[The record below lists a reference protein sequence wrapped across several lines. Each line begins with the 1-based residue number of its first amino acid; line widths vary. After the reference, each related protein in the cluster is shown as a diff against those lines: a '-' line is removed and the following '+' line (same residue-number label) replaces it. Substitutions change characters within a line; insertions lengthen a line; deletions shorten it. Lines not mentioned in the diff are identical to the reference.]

1 MVQTTTAPARPR
13 AALRALLAALAS
25 LAVILIPLGSAHAAE
40 RLVIDQGH
48 VDAFNVEADG
58 DALTLNLKE
67 DVTGSHVTRKPE
79 EVELHVKSAALTDVP
94 KGWPGEGKGYHLP
107 LTQNHDLLWPG
118 WDTQEAQGGDFD
130 PSIKLKFDAVE
141 GPGKIHLFSQTS
153 FGGVASVVE
162 NDSTELETGS
172 MLDQATFAHTHA
184 HWVFTKPGVYT
195 LTLHAEGSKSGKKV
209 SSNKATYTFTVGDEF
224 KGKADAKVEEPAPA
238 PEAPA
243 EPEQPS
249 GEAPAPTPEAPAKPE
264 QPSDTAPTAAAS
276 APKDSTKPA
285 APANPAPADESKP
298 DTSAPKAKAPE
309 KPAAPAPK
317 AKPKAAA
324 PEAKTPAKH
333 AAPAAPAMPEA
344 PAKEEPK
351 APVCTATEVVRDAT
365 QDEIKAATSTSKAKA
380 GGSYTIPANTHVHP
394 NWVFSKPGTY
404 KLTIRQ
410 SVKGKDGKSYS
421 DTSTLTF
428 NVGSSSGATSGHF
441 DFGSRFENGK
451 LISSIKDDRKSPAQW
466 VDPSSISFGLG
477 NAAKAKAPAGIE
489 FIAPAG
495 SDVWM
500 IGSTQAPSVPWV
512 GANSMHPS
520 IIQNTTGEIT
530 QTLVSASGP
539 GNVGVFTSG
548 NFGQIVGQ
556 KWYSSTA
563 GSGSSVSAAKDR
575 KSAKIGQIFKD
586 GKGYKIVDLK
596 GKTEDGAD
604 CDLSADQIVEAGGS
618 ADYAKSVTGDAPA
631 GSASD
636 LPRTGAEV
644 TGLSGT
650 AAALI
655 IVGAG
660 TAVARRRFQ

>member
-25 LAVILIPLGSAHAAE
+25 LAVILIPLTSAHAAE
-40 RLVIDQGH
+40 RLVIEQGH

-67 DVTGSHVTRKPE
+67 DVTGQNVTHKPE
-79 EVELHVKSAALTDVP
+79 EVELHVKSAALTDIP
-94 KGWPGEGKGYHLP
+94 KGWPGEGKGYNLP
-107 LTQNHDLLWPG
+107 LTQNPELVWPG
-118 WDTQEAQGGDFD
+118 WDTQGAQGADFD

-141 GPGKIHLFSQTS
+141 GPGKIHLFTQAN
-153 FGGVASVVE
+153 FNGAASLLE

-172 MLDQATFAHTHA
+172 VLNQPKFAHTHA

-195 LTLHAEGSKSGKKV
+195 MTLHAEGTKGGKKV
-209 SSNKATYTFTVGDEF
+209 SSNSATYTFTVGDEF
-224 KGKADAKVEEPAPA
+224 KGKADQSAEQPA
-238 PEAPA
+238 PE
-243 EPEQPS
+243 
-249 GEAPAPTPEAPAKPE
+249 PEAPAKPE
-264 QPSDTAPTAAAS
+264 QPSDKAPAPDEAPAKPKQPSDTAPSDQDAPES
-276 APKDSTKPA
+276 GNDEPAPK
-285 APANPAPADESKP
+285 PANPPANGNDKP
-298 DTSAPKAKAPE
+298 KKAPV
-309 KPAAPAPK
+309 KPAPK
-317 AKPKAAA
+317 APA
-324 PEAKTPAKH
+324 PAKKN
-333 AAPAAPAMPEA
+333 APAPAPAAPAAQEAPAPEA
-344 PAKEEPK
+344 PEAPAEPAKEEPK

-365 QDEIKAATSTSKAKA
+365 KEEIKAATTESKGKV

-421 DTSTLTF
+421 DTATLTF

-466 VDPSSISFGLG
+466 VAPSSISFGLG
-477 NAAKAKAPAGIE
+477 DAAKHKVPGGLE

-500 IGSTQAPSVPWV
+500 IGSTQDPGVPWL

-520 IIQNTTGEIT
+520 IIENTTGEIT

-548 NFGQIVGQ
+548 NFGQLVGQ
-556 KWYSSTA
+556 KWYSATA
-563 GSGSSVSAAKDR
+563 GSGSNVKAAKDR

-644 TGLSGT
+644 TGLAGT

-660 TAVARRRFQ
+660 AAVARRRFQ

>member
-1 MVQTTTAPARPR
+1 MVQTATAPARTR
-13 AALRALLAALAS
+13 AALRALLAAFAS
-25 LAVILIPLGSAHAAE
+25 LAVILIPLGSAHAAG
-40 RLVIDQGH
+40 RLVIESGH
-48 VDAFNVEADG
+48 VDAFNVTAEG
-58 DALTLNLKE
+58 DALKLNLKE
-67 DVTGSHVTRKPE
+67 DVTGQHVTHKPE
-79 EVELHVKSAALTDVP
+79 DVELHVKSAALKDIP
-94 KGWPGEGKGYHLP
+94 KAFPGAPKAYFLP
-107 LTQNHDLLWPG
+107 MSQDQKLLWPG
-118 WDTQEAQGGDFD
+118 WDTLSTQGKGFD
-130 PSIKLKFDAVE
+130 KSIKLKFDKVE
-141 GPGKIHLFSQTS
+141 GPGQIHLFGQDS
-153 FGGVASVVE
+153 FGGIAPLLE
-162 NDSTELETGS
+162 NGS
-172 MLDQATFAHTHA
+172 MDLKAGAVRNQEMPAHTHA
-184 HWVFTKPGVYT
+184 NWVFTKPGVYT
-195 LTLHAEGSKSGKKV
+195 LTLHAEGTKGGKKV

-224 KGKADAKVEEPAPA
+224 KGKADAKAEKPAPA
-238 PEAPA
+238 PAPK
-243 EPEQPS
+243 PEDS
-249 GEAPAPTPEAPAKPE
+249 TTPEK
-264 QPSDTAPTAAAS
+264 PSDTAPTAAAP

-298 DTSAPKAKAPE
+298 RTSTPKAKAPE

-317 AKPKAAA
+317 AKAKAKAAA
-324 PEAKTPAKH
+324 PAKEAKTPAKH

-365 QDEIKAATSTSKAKA
+365 KDEIKAATSTSKAKV

-500 IGSTQAPSVPWV
+500 IGSTQDPGVPWV

-530 QTLVSASGP
+530 QTLVSANGP

-563 GSGSSVSAAKDR
+563 GSGSSVRAAKDR

-618 ADYAKSVTGDAPA
+618 ADYAKSVTGAAPA
-631 GSASD
+631 GGSASD

-644 TGLSGT
+644 TGLAGT

>member
-1 MVQTTTAPARPR
+1 MVQTATAPARTR
-13 AALRALLAALAS
+13 AALRALLAAFAS
-25 LAVILIPLGSAHAAE
+25 LAVILIPLGSAHAAG
-40 RLVIDQGH
+40 RLVIESGH
-48 VDAFNVEADG
+48 VDAFNVTAKG
-58 DALTLNLKE
+58 DALKLDLKE
-67 DVTGSHVTRKPE
+67 DVTGSHKTHAAE
-79 EVELHVKSAALTDVP
+79 DVELHVKSAALKDLPKNVP
-94 KGWPGEGKGYHLP
+94 GGPKAYWLP
-107 LTQNHDLLWPG
+107 MTQDQNLLWPG
-118 WDTQEAQGGDFD
+118 WDTLGIKDTGFD
-130 PSIKLKFDAVE
+130 ESIKLKFDKVE
-141 GPGKIHLFSQTS
+141 GPGAIHLFGQGSW
-153 FGGVASVVE
+153 GGIEPLLAGGG
-162 NDSTELETGS
+162 TQLKAGAIR
-172 MLDQATFAHTHA
+172 DQKFAAHTHA

-195 LTLHAEGSKSGKKV
+195 LTLHAEGTKGGKKV

-224 KGKADAKVEEPAPA
+224 KGKADAKAEKPAPA
-238 PEAPA
+238 PAP
-243 EPEQPS
+243 
-249 GEAPAPTPEAPAKPE
+249 KPE
-264 QPSDTAPTAAAS
+264 DSTTPKKPSDTAPTAAAP

-285 APANPAPADESKP
+285 APANPAPADKP
-298 DTSAPKAKAPE
+298 KPRTSTPKAKAPE

-317 AKPKAAA
+317 AKAKAKAAA
-324 PEAKTPAKH
+324 PAKEAKTPAKH

-365 QDEIKAATSTSKAKA
+365 QDEIKATTSTSKAKA

-428 NVGSSSGATSGHF
+428 NVGNSSGATSGHF

-451 LISSIKDDRKSPAQW
+451 LISSIKDDRTSPAKW

-489 FIAPAG
+489 YIAPAG

-644 TGLSGT
+644 TGLAGT

>member
-1 MVQTTTAPARPR
+1 MVQTATAPARSR
-13 AALRALLAALAS
+13 AALRALLAAFAS
-25 LAVILIPLGSAHAAE
+25 LAVILIPLGSAHAAG
-40 RLVIDQGH
+40 RLVIESGH
-48 VDAFNVEADG
+48 VDAFNVTAKG
-58 DALTLNLKE
+58 DALKLDLKE
-67 DVTGSHVTRKPE
+67 DVTGSHKTHAAE
-79 EVELHVKSAALTDVP
+79 DVELHVKSAALKDLP
-94 KGWPGEGKGYHLP
+94 KGVPGGPKAYWLP
-107 LTQNHDLLWPG
+107 MTQDQDLLWPG
-118 WDTQEAQGGDFD
+118 WDTLGVKGTGFD
-130 PSIKLKFDAVE
+130 ESIKLKFDKVE
-141 GPGKIHLFSQTS
+141 GPGAIHLFGQGSW
-153 FGGVASVVE
+153 GGIEPLLAGGG
-162 NDSTELETGS
+162 TQLKAGAIR
-172 MLDQATFAHTHA
+172 DQKFAAHTHA

-195 LTLHAEGSKSGKKV
+195 LTLHAEGRKGGKKV

-224 KGKADAKVEEPAPA
+224 KGKADAKAEKPAPA
-238 PEAPA
+238 PAP
-243 EPEQPS
+243 
-249 GEAPAPTPEAPAKPE
+249 KPE
-264 QPSDTAPTAAAS
+264 DSTTPKKPSDTEPTAAAP

-285 APANPAPADESKP
+285 APANPAPADKP
-298 DTSAPKAKAPE
+298 KPRTSTPKAKAPE

-317 AKPKAAA
+317 AKAKAKAAA
-324 PEAKTPAKH
+324 PAKEAKAPAKH

-365 QDEIKAATSTSKAKA
+365 QDEVKAATSTSKAKA

-631 GSASD
+631 GGSASD

-644 TGLSGT
+644 TGLAGT

>member
-1 MVQTTTAPARPR
+1 MVQTATAPARTR
-13 AALRALLAALAS
+13 AALRALLAAFAS
-25 LAVILIPLGSAHAAE
+25 LAVILIPLGSAHAAG
-40 RLVIDQGH
+40 RLVIESGH
-48 VDAFNVEADG
+48 VDAFNVTAKG
-58 DALTLNLKE
+58 DALKLDLKE
-67 DVTGSHVTRKPE
+67 DVTGSHKTHAAE
-79 EVELHVKSAALTDVP
+79 DVELHVKSAALTNVP

-118 WDTQEAQGGDFD
+118 WDTLGVKGTGFD
-130 PSIKLKFDAVE
+130 ESIKLKFDKVE
-141 GPGKIHLFSQTS
+141 GPGAVHLFGQSM
-153 FGGVASVVE
+153 GGIEPLLAGGG
-162 NDSTELETGS
+162 TQLKAGAIR
-172 MLDQATFAHTHA
+172 DQKFAAHTHA
-184 HWVFTKPGVYT
+184 HWIFTKPGVYT
-195 LTLHAEGSKSGKKV
+195 LTLHAEGRKGGKTV

-224 KGKADAKVEEPAPA
+224 KGKAEAKAEKPAPA
-238 PEAPA
+238 PAPK
-243 EPEQPS
+243 PEDS
-249 GEAPAPTPEAPAKPE
+249 TTPEK
-264 QPSDTAPTAAAS
+264 PSDTEPTAAAP

-285 APANPAPADESKP
+285 APANPAPADKP
-298 DTSAPKAKAPE
+298 KPRTSTPKAKAPE

-317 AKPKAAA
+317 AKAKAKAAA
-324 PEAKTPAKH
+324 PAKEVKTPAKH

-365 QDEIKAATSTSKAKA
+365 QDEVKAATSTSKAKA

-631 GSASD
+631 GGSASD

-644 TGLSGT
+644 TGLAGT

>member
-1 MVQTTTAPARPR
+1 MVQTATAPARTR
-13 AALRALLAALAS
+13 AALRALLAAFAS

-40 RLVIDQGH
+40 RLVIDSGH
-48 VDAFNVEADG
+48 VDAFNVTAEG
-58 DALTLNLKE
+58 DALKLDLKE
-67 DVTGSHVTRKPE
+67 DVTDSHVTRKPE

-94 KGWPGEGKGYHLP
+94 KGWPGEGKGYALP
-107 LTQNHDLLWPG
+107 LTQNPNLLWPG
-118 WDTQEAQGGDFD
+118 WDTLGAQGTGFD
-130 PSIKLKFDAVE
+130 ESIKLKFDAVE
-141 GPGKIHLFSQTS
+141 GPGKIHLFSQAN
-153 FGGVASVVE
+153 FGGVASVLE
-162 NDSTELETGS
+162 NDSTELQTGS
-172 MLDQATFAHTHA
+172 VRNQAKFAHTHA
-184 HWVFTKPGVYT
+184 NWVFTKPGVYT
-195 LTLHAEGSKSGKKV
+195 LTLHAEGTKGGKKV

-224 KGKADAKVEEPAPA
+224 KGKADAKAEKPAPA
-238 PEAPA
+238 PAPK
-243 EPEQPS
+243 PEDS
-249 GEAPAPTPEAPAKPE
+249 TTPEK
-264 QPSDTAPTAAAS
+264 PSDTAPTAEAP
-276 APKDSTKPA
+276 APKDSTEPA

-298 DTSAPKAKAPE
+298 RTSAPKAKAPE

-317 AKPKAAA
+317 AKPKAKAAAPA
-324 PEAKTPAKH
+324 PEAKKPAKH
-333 AAPAAPAMPEA
+333 AAPATPAAPEA

-365 QDEIKAATSTSKAKA
+365 QDEVKAATSTSKAKV

-404 KLTIRQ
+404 KLKIRQ
-410 SVKGKDGKSYS
+410 SAKGKDGKTYS
-421 DTSTLTF
+421 DTATLTF

-451 LISSIKDDRKSPAQW
+451 LISSIKDDRTSPAKW

-563 GSGSSVSAAKDR
+563 GSGSSVSAARDR

-604 CDLSADQIVEAGGS
+604 CELSADQIVEAGGS
-618 ADYAKSVTGDAPA
+618 ADYAKSVTGDAPS
-631 GSASD
+631 GSASG

-644 TGLSGT
+644 TGLAGT

>member
-1 MVQTTTAPARPR
+1 MVQTATAPARTR
-13 AALRALLAALAS
+13 AALRALLAAFAS
-25 LAVILIPLGSAHAAE
+25 LAVILIPLGSAHAAG
-40 RLVIDQGH
+40 RLVIESGH
-48 VDAFNVEADG
+48 VDAFNVTAEG
-58 DALTLNLKE
+58 DALKLDLKE
-67 DVTGSHVTRKPE
+67 DVTGSHKTHAAE
-79 EVELHVKSAALTDVP
+79 DVELHVKSAALTDLP
-94 KGWPGEGKGYHLP
+94 KNIPGGPKAYYLP
-107 LTQNHDLLWPG
+107 ETQDPNLLWPG
-118 WDTQEAQGGDFD
+118 WDTMGTQDTGFD
-130 PSIKLKFDAVE
+130 GSIKLKFDKVE
-141 GPGKIHLFSQTS
+141 GPGNIHLFSTGK
-153 FGGVASVVE
+153 FGAITPLLE
-162 NDSTELETGS
+162 NDSMDLKSGS
-172 MLDQATFAHTHA
+172 VRDQSFPAHTHA
-184 HWVFTKPGVYT
+184 NWIFTKPGVYT
-195 LTLHAEGSKSGKKV
+195 LTLHAEGTKGGKKV

-224 KGKADAKVEEPAPA
+224 KGKADAKAEKPAPA
-238 PEAPA
+238 PAPK
-243 EPEQPS
+243 PEDS
-249 GEAPAPTPEAPAKPE
+249 TTPEK
-264 QPSDTAPTAAAS
+264 PSDTAPTAAAP

-285 APANPAPADESKP
+285 APANPAPADKP
-298 DTSAPKAKAPE
+298 KPRTSTPKAKAPE

-317 AKPKAAA
+317 AKAKAKAKAAA
-324 PEAKTPAKH
+324 PAKEAKTPAKH

-365 QDEIKAATSTSKAKA
+365 KDEIKAATSTSKAKV

-404 KLTIRQ
+404 KLKIRQ

-530 QTLVSASGP
+530 QTLVSANGP

-631 GSASD
+631 GGSASD

-644 TGLSGT
+644 TGLAGT

>member
-1 MVQTTTAPARPR
+1 MVQTATAPARTR
-13 AALRALLAALAS
+13 AALRALLAAFAS
-25 LAVILIPLGSAHAAE
+25 LAVILIPLGSAHAAG
-40 RLVIDQGH
+40 RLVIESGH
-48 VDAFNVEADG
+48 VDAFNVTAKG
-58 DALTLNLKE
+58 DTLKLDLKE
-67 DVTGSHVTRKPE
+67 DVTGSHKTHAAE
-79 EVELHVKSAALTDVP
+79 DVELHVKSAALKDLP
-94 KGWPGEGKGYHLP
+94 KGVPGAPKAYWLP
-107 LTQNHDLLWPG
+107 ITQDQNLLWPG
-118 WDTQEAQGGDFD
+118 WDTLGVKGTGFD
-130 PSIKLKFDAVE
+130 ESIKLKFDKVE
-141 GPGKIHLFSQTS
+141 GPGTIHLFGQGSLS
-153 FGGVASVVE
+153 GIEPLLAGGGTQLKA
-162 NDSTELETGS
+162 GAIR
-172 MLDQATFAHTHA
+172 DQKFAAHTHA

-195 LTLHAEGSKSGKKV
+195 LTLHAEGRKGGKTI
-209 SSNKATYTFTVGDEF
+209 SSNKATYTITVGDEF
-224 KGKADAKVEEPAPA
+224 RGKADAKAEKPAPA
-238 PEAPA
+238 PAPK
-243 EPEQPS
+243 PEDS
-249 GEAPAPTPEAPAKPE
+249 TTPEK
-264 QPSDTAPTAAAS
+264 PSDTAPTAEAP
-276 APKDSTKPA
+276 APKDSTEPA

-298 DTSAPKAKAPE
+298 RTSAPKAKAPE

-317 AKPKAAA
+317 AKPKAKAKAKAAA
-324 PEAKTPAKH
+324 PEAKTPAKP

-563 GSGSSVSAAKDR
+563 GSGSTVSAAKDR

-644 TGLSGT
+644 TGLAGT

-660 TAVARRRFQ
+660 AAVARRRFQ

>member
-1 MVQTTTAPARPR
+1 MVQTATAPARTR
-13 AALRALLAALAS
+13 AALRALLAAFAS
-25 LAVILIPLGSAHAAE
+25 LAVFLIPLGSAHAAE
-40 RLVIDQGH
+40 RLVIDSGH
-48 VDAFNVEADG
+48 VDAFNVTAEG
-58 DALTLNLKE
+58 DALKLDLKE
-67 DVTGSHVTRKPE
+67 DVTGSHKTHAAE
-79 EVELHVKSAALTDVP
+79 DVELHVKSAALKDLPENVP
-94 KGWPGEGKGYHLP
+94 GAPKAYWLP
-107 LTQNHDLLWPG
+107 MTQDQNLLWPG
-118 WDTQEAQGGDFD
+118 WDTLGVKGTGFD
-130 PSIKLKFDAVE
+130 ESIKLKFDKVE
-141 GPGKIHLFSQTS
+141 GPGNIHLMGADS
-153 FGGVASVVE
+153 FGAITPLLE
-162 NDSTELETGS
+162 NGS
-172 MLDQATFAHTHA
+172 MDLKSGAVRDQSFAAHTHA

-195 LTLHAEGSKSGKKV
+195 LTLHAEGTKGGKKV

-224 KGKADAKVEEPAPA
+224 RGKADTKAEKPAPAPAPA
-238 PEAPA
+238 PED
-243 EPEQPS
+243 S
-249 GEAPAPTPEAPAKPE
+249 TTPEK
-264 QPSDTAPTAAAS
+264 PSDTAPTAEAP

-285 APANPAPADESKP
+285 APANPAPADKP
-298 DTSAPKAKAPE
+298 KPRTSTPKTKAQE

-317 AKPKAAA
+317 AKAKPKAAA
-324 PEAKTPAKH
+324 PAKEAKAKP

-365 QDEIKAATSTSKAKA
+365 QDEIKAATSTSKAKV

-451 LISSIKDDRKSPAQW
+451 LISSIKDDRTSPAKW

-563 GSGSSVSAAKDR
+563 GSGSSVRAAKDR

-586 GKGYKIVDLK
+586 GKGYKIVDLE

-631 GSASD
+631 GGSASD

-644 TGLSGT
+644 TGLAGT

>member
-1 MVQTTTAPARPR
+1 MAPARTR
-13 AALRALLAALAS
+13 AALRALLAAFAS

-40 RLVIDQGH
+40 RLVIESGH
-48 VDAFNVEADG
+48 VDAFNVTAKG
-58 DALTLNLKE
+58 DALKLDLKE
-67 DVTGSHVTRKPE
+67 DVTGSHKTHAAE
-79 EVELHVKSAALTDVP
+79 DVELHVKSAALTDVP
-94 KGWPGEGKGYHLP
+94 KGWPGEGKGYALP
-107 LTQNHDLLWPG
+107 LTQNPNLLWPG
-118 WDTQEAQGGDFD
+118 WDTLGAQGTGFD
-130 PSIKLKFDAVE
+130 ESIKLKFDKVE
-141 GPGKIHLFSQTS
+141 GPGKIHLFSQAN
-153 FGGVASVVE
+153 FGGVASVLE

-172 MLDQATFAHTHA
+172 MLNQAKFAHTHA
-184 HWVFTKPGVYT
+184 NWVFTKPGVYT
-195 LTLHAEGSKSGKKV
+195 LTLHAEGTKGGKKV

-224 KGKADAKVEEPAPA
+224 KGKADAKAEKPAPA
-238 PEAPA
+238 P
-243 EPEQPS
+243 
-249 GEAPAPTPEAPAKPE
+249 APAPAPGPKPE
-264 QPSDTAPTAAAS
+264 DSTTPKKPSDTEPTAAAP

-285 APANPAPADESKP
+285 APANPAPADKP
-298 DTSAPKAKAPE
+298 KPRTSTPKAKAPE

-317 AKPKAAA
+317 AKAKAKAAA
-324 PEAKTPAKH
+324 PAKEAKAPAKH

-365 QDEIKAATSTSKAKA
+365 KDEIKAATSTSKAKV

-500 IGSTQAPSVPWV
+500 IGSTQDPGVPWV

-631 GSASD
+631 GGSASD

-644 TGLSGT
+644 TGLAGT

-655 IVGAG
+655 VVGAG

>member
-1 MVQTTTAPARPR
+1 MVQTATAPARTR
-13 AALRALLAALAS
+13 AALRALLAAFAS

-40 RLVIDQGH
+40 RLVLDHGH
-48 VDAFNVEADG
+48 VDAFNVTAEG
-58 DALTLNLKE
+58 DELKLNLKE
-67 DVTGSHVTRKPE
+67 DVTDSHVTHAAE
-79 EVELHVKSAALTDVP
+79 DVELHVKSAALKDLPKFVP
-94 KGWPGEGKGYHLP
+94 GAPKAYYLP
-107 LTQNHDLLWPG
+107 LTQEQNLLWPG
-118 WDTQEAQGGDFD
+118 WDTLETQGTGFD
-130 PSIKLKFDAVE
+130 GSIKLKFDKVE
-141 GPGKIHLFSQTS
+141 GPGAIHLFGQVSQGRIEPLLA
-153 FGGVASVVE
+153 GGG
-162 NDSTELETGS
+162 TELKAGAIR
-172 MLDQATFAHTHA
+172 DQSFPAHTHA
-184 HWVFTKPGVYT
+184 NWIFTKPGVYT
-195 LTLHAEGSKSGKKV
+195 LTLHAEGTKGGKKV

-224 KGKADAKVEEPAPA
+224 KGKADAKAEKPAPA
-238 PEAPA
+238 PAP
-243 EPEQPS
+243 
-249 GEAPAPTPEAPAKPE
+249 KPE
-264 QPSDTAPTAAAS
+264 DSTTPKKPSDTEPTAEAP

-285 APANPAPADESKP
+285 APANPAPADKP
-298 DTSAPKAKAPE
+298 KPRTSTPKAKAPE

-317 AKPKAAA
+317 AKAKAKAAA
-324 PEAKTPAKH
+324 PAKEAKAPAKH

-365 QDEIKAATSTSKAKA
+365 QDEIKAATSTSKAKV

-575 KSAKIGQIFKD
+575 KSAEIGQIFKD

-631 GSASD
+631 GGSASD

-644 TGLSGT
+644 TGLAGT